1 MSKQFSV
8 AEVFDAIETAL
19 TDYQAEIKRAY
30 DVFSQERDKAKREA
44 SVFKDE
50 DARFTSLIADAKK
63 TASAACTAADKRLAD
78 KVNGVYAPMLK
89 DALTYFVTANPDPA
103 FIQTLKLY
111 QDFDLDMKNDDLD
124 ALIEASQ
131 GNYLALKCLR
141 SVAEKK
147 GYTLNTPSAD
157 EFEKKVESLQR
168 YANGYTMYVP
178 LNCGA
183 MAREIFDSQRP
194 LINRDGHTYM
204 GTQPLDSLYIATS
217 ESSFNSTLN
226 GAKEFADAWKG
237 AIVPPLSSFKKKYDD
252 DYNEITP
259 EQQRAE
265 AMKEATKRV
274 TYDRQDQSV
283 ELAHQIGQQRAEA
296 NEEAARVM
304 EHYGAGN
311 HIE

>member
-1 MSKQFSV
+1 MSTKQFSIG
-8 AEVFDAIETAL
+8 EIFDAIETAL
-19 TDYQAEIKRAY
+19 TDYQKETESAY
-30 DVFSQERDKAKREA
+30 EAFSQERERAKREA
-44 SVFKDE
+44 SQYKDE
-50 DARFTSLIADAKK
+50 DARFASLIADAKK
-63 TASAACTAADKRLAD
+63 TASAACTAADKRLSD

-89 DALTYFVTANPDPA
+89 DALTYYITANPDPA

-157 EFEKKVESLQR
+157 TFEQNITRLQR
-168 YANGYTMYVP
+168 YA
-178 LNCGA
+178 
-183 MAREIFDSQRP
+183 
-194 LINRDGHTYM
+194 DGHTMLIPLKYSDCARDIFDTRPYRNREGRVV
-204 GTQPLDSLYIATS
+204 GTQPLDSLYVATS
-217 ESSFNSTLN
+217 EVSFNSTLN
-226 GAKEFADAWKG
+226 GAKEFADVWRS
-237 AIVPPLSSFKKKYDD
+237 AIVPPLSSFKKRYDA
-252 DYNEITP
+252 DYNEISP

-265 AMKEATKRV
+265 AMKAATKHV

-304 EHYGAGN
+304 EHY
-311 HIE
+311 EK

>member
-1 MSKQFSV
+1 MSKQFSI

-19 TDYQAEIKRAY
+19 TDYQRETESAY
-30 DVFSQERDKAKREA
+30 ETFSQERERAKREA
-44 SVFKDE
+44 AAYKDE
-50 DARFTSLIADAKK
+50 KARFASLIADAKK

-89 DALTYFVTANPDPA
+89 DALTYYITANPDPA

-131 GNYLALKCLR
+131 GNYLALRCLK

-157 EFEKKVESLQR
+157 TFEQNITHLQR
-168 YANGYTMYVP
+168 YA
-178 LNCGA
+178 
-183 MAREIFDSQRP
+183 
-194 LINRDGHTYM
+194 DGHTMLIPLKYSDCARDIFDTRPYRNREGRVV
-204 GTQPLDSLYIATS
+204 GTQPLDSLYVATS
-217 ESSFNSTLN
+217 EVSFNSTLN
-226 GAKEFADAWKG
+226 GAKEFADAWRS
-237 AIVPPLSSFKKKYDD
+237 AIVPPLSSFKKKYTDNYD
-252 DYNEITP
+252 EITP

-265 AMKEATKRV
+265 AMKAATKHV

-304 EHYGAGN
+304 EHY
-311 HIE
+311 EK